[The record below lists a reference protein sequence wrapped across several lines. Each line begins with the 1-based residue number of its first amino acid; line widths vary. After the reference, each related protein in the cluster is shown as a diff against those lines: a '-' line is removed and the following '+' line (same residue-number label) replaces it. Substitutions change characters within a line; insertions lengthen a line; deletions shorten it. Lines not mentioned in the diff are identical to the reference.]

1 LHGDVNGGG
10 IWRNY
15 AIVAPPADADN
26 SLAHAA
32 ASCIVRA
39 ASEAALPA
47 DVYITETILA
57 GKPVGP
63 LQSSA
68 SGN

>member
-32 ASCIVRA
+32 ASCIVRP
-39 ASEAALPA
+39 ASDAALPA
-47 DVYITETILA
+47 GAYITETVLA

-68 SGN
+68 LGN

>member
-15 AIVAPPADADN
+15 AIAAPPADADN
-26 SLAHAA
+26 SLAPAA
-32 ASCIVRA
+32 ALCIVRI
-39 ASEAALPA
+39 ASAAALPA
-47 DVYITETILA
+47 GAYITEKILA

-63 LQSSA
+63 LQSSV

>member
-15 AIVAPPADADN
+15 AIAAPPADADN
-26 SLAHAA
+26 SLAPAA

-39 ASEAALPA
+39 ASDVALPA
-47 DVYITETILA
+47 GVYITETILA